1 METLKENNLFVISL
15 GGSLVSPKTGFDP
28 VFLKAFKA
36 LISAFIEEGKRFIIV
51 TGGGNTARQ
60 YQAIAK
66 EVGKLE
72 PDDVDWIGIHAT
84 RLNAHLMRTIFR
96 DLAYKVVVK
105 DPTKKINWK
114 GSKIL
119 IGAGWKPGWSTDYVS
134 VKLAEAYGAKTVINM
149 SNIDYVYDKDPRN
162 DASAKKLENISWKD
176 FRKIVGDK
184 WIPGANLPFD
194 PIASKEAEKLKLKVK
209 FVKGTDL
216 NCLSDAICD
225 KIYKG
230 SLIG

>member
-1 METLKENNLFVISL
+1 MET
-15 GGSLVSPKTGFDP
+15 GLVNG
-28 VFLKAFKA
+28 LC
-36 LISAFIEEGKRFIIV
+36 
-51 TGGGNTARQ
+51 
-60 YQAIAK
+60 
-66 EVGKLE
+66 VGKISRSI
-72 PDDVDWIGIHAT
+72 WS
-84 RLNAHLMRTIFR
+84 
-96 DLAYKVVVK
+96 K
-105 DPTKKINWK
+105 D
-114 GSKIL
+114 G
-119 IGAGWKPGWSTDYVS
+119 D
-134 VKLAEAYGAKTVINM
+134 NM